1 MNERR
6 ALVLSPAA
14 IFPVSLFFVMGL
26 ALATGDL
33 REALVAPFSALFITV
48 VGYPTAILVWWP
60 VWQGLKK
67 TGHDGTPAILAAAV
81 LAAEA
86 VFWIVLSP
94 VWRRDFS
101 NLFCAVLIAA
111 CGLACGLAFA
121 KLAGRAWPGTE
132 RPPRGGNSA
141 RD

>member
-14 IFPVSLFFVMGL
+14 IFPVSLLFIMGL

-33 REALVAPFSALFITV
+33 REAIVAPFSALFMTV

-60 VWQGLKK
+60 LWKALKK
-67 TGHDGTPAILAAAV
+67 TGRDGTLSILAAAV

-86 VFWIVLSP
+86 VFWVALSP
-94 VWRRDFS
+94 LWQRNFS
-101 NLFCAVLIAA
+101 NLFCAALIAA
-111 CGLACGLAFA
+111 CGLACGLAFVR
-121 KLAGRAWPGTE
+121 LRCGTSE
-132 RPPRGGNSA
+132 NESGPL
-141 RD
+141 

>member
-1 MNERR
+1 MMSERR

-14 IFPVSLFFVMGL
+14 IFPVSLLFIMGL
-26 ALATGDL
+26 ALATGDV

-60 VWQGLKK
+60 VWKGLKK
-67 TGHDGTPAILAAAV
+67 TGHDGTPSILAAAV

-86 VFWIVLSP
+86 VFWIALSP
-94 VWRRDFS
+94 IWQRDFS
-101 NLFCAVLIAA
+101 NLFCAILIAA

-121 KLAGRAWPGTE
+121 KLAG
-132 RPPRGGNSA
+132 GGRNSV